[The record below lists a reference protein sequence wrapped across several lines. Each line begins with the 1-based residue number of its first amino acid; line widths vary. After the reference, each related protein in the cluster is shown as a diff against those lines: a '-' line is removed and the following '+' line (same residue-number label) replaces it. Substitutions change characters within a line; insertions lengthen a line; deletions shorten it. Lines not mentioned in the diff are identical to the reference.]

1 MKNTRGFE
9 KGEKTLNNVE
19 KLQRVEI
26 EITRENDGW
35 CWEIHT
41 SEEGE
46 KEEKEQWRMGIFGP
60 IPYS

>member
-26 EITRENDGW
+26 EITRENDG
-35 CWEIHT
+35 
-41 SEEGE
+41 
-46 KEEKEQWRMGIFGP
+46 
-60 IPYS
+60 